1 MTWRPIQDQS
11 AVRESTIIFK
21 HDVKDDPSF
30 LSDERLAQVDN
41 SELSKFTCDV
51 YPDSA
56 SNLCHIV

>member
-1 MTWRPIQDQS
+1 M
-11 AVRESTIIFK
+11 RESTIIFK